1 MLGRQCAERFSKVL
15 IPGRGANLPPAQVGW
30 IPAQVLAPARAQPA
44 RGPRSPPLPL
54 TTQCIHAPPPLRLA
68 ATVSSAKAPP
78 HQGCGK
84 LILPAAW
91 PGPASPL
98 VPGWLW
104 RHTTDLVLF
113 IVHLPLRPGHGRAFV
128 TTCQVELNACL
139 PQNTEET
146 NVYSACTS

>member
-1 MLGRQCAERFSKVL
+1 MLSAFPRFSYLGVVL
-15 IPGRGANLPPAQVGW
+15 TYLRLRSAGFQHG
-30 IPAQVLAPARAQPA
+30 
-44 RGPRSPPLPL
+44 RSPLPG
-54 TTQCIHAPPPLRLA
+54 CSPPVGPAPRHCPSLPSASMLPRLYGLA
-68 ATVSSAKAPP
+68 TTVSSAKAPP

-113 IVHLPLRPGHGRAFV
+113 IVHLLLCPGHGRAFV
-128 TTCQVELNACL
+128 TTCQGELNACL

>member
-1 MLGRQCAERFSKVL
+1 MLSAFPRFSYLGAVL
-15 IPGRGANLPPAQVGW
+15 TYLRL
-30 IPAQVLAPARAQPA
+30 
-44 RGPRSPPLPL
+44 RSAGFQHGCSPLPGCSL
-54 TTQCIHAPPPLRLA
+54 AVGPAPRHCPSLPSASMLPCLYGLA